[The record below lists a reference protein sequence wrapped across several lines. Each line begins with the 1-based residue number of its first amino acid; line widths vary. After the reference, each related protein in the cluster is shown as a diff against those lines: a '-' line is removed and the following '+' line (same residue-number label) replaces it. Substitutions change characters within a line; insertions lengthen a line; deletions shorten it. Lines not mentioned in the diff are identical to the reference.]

1 MVADVLEQVESSMA
15 WEAARLVP
23 MRSVRVEGAALGA
36 RVAVLAE
43 KHIVPGEWN
52 VVLRSGWIALRLRK
66 HELEFD
72 RPPICLFNL
81 LDNAHH
87 ILFRA

>member
-1 MVADVLEQVESSMA
+1 M
-15 WEAARLVP
+15 AARKISGL
-23 MRSVRVEGAALGA
+23 MLFDEGGRVSAGGGS
-36 RVAVLAE
+36 RGT
-43 KHIVPGEWN
+43 HIVPGEWN

-72 RPPICLFNL
+72 RPLVRLFNL
-81 LDNAHH
+81 LDDVHH